1 MSGLW
6 LDGAPTTG
14 LQAFKGRS
22 IVTARSQDS
31 RWSSQPW
38 NLLVRHVFF
47 SQEQIT
53 LQAKMFQVHQA
64 IRHTMPV
71 CFSGTPGQPVAP
83 LPHLLS
89 TSLRAWKQPCSLV
102 AGRVLHSC
110 CSSVLWF
117 WRPAAFQR
125 TCGLFA
131 NSVGTL
137 NPLRNRKC
145 HLQQLLM
152 LYEEERYITVNFHQ
166 SIVTVFPWMDAT
178 LNNA

>member
-6 LDGAPTTG
+6 LDWAPTTG
-14 LQAFKGRS
+14 LQAFKGWS
-22 IVTARSQDS
+22 IVTARGQHS
-31 RWSSQPW
+31 RWSSQSW

-47 SQEQIT
+47 SQKKKKQIT
-53 LQAKMFQVHQA
+53 LQAKMFQVHRA
-64 IRHTMPV
+64 IRDAMPV
-71 CFSGTPGQPVAP
+71 CFNNTPGQLVAP

-89 TSLRAWKQPCSLV
+89 TSLRAWKQSCSPV

-131 NSVGTL
+131 HSMGTL
-137 NPLRNRKC
+137 NPLSFNVTENATYKIYWCSTRK
-145 HLQQLLM
+145 
-152 LYEEERYITVNFHQ
+152 RDT
-166 SIVTVFPWMDAT
+166 
-178 LNNA
+178 